1 MYLDFGLCKN
11 GYRQDRT
18 LGESAICTDS
28 QSLGRM
34 VIGVYGKAVP
44 QTVQNFITAVQQGER
59 AAACCM
65 LIAALGW
72 QCQWHWSGCCQ
83 GGAVLQRPQPDILL
97 TGQLKVLQWS
107 PALMSCS
114 RLSQGLPG
122 RLAQMLACKRG
133 QAARG
138 CESHQTLTR

>member
-44 QTVQNFITAVQQGER
+44 QTVQNFITAVQQGEP
-59 AAACCM
+59 AVACCM

-72 QCQWHWSGCCQ
+72 Q
-83 GGAVLQRPQPDILL
+83 
-97 TGQLKVLQWS
+97 
-107 PALMSCS
+107 
-114 RLSQGLPG
+114 
-122 RLAQMLACKRG
+122 
-133 QAARG
+133 
-138 CESHQTLTR
+138 